1 MILNPFIPLV
11 DCRGVVK
18 VNRAFVIRCQVKVIN
33 TKISIILPRISYSI
47 IFDFYFV
54 IIEFFSLQSSTIP
67 CFFPILLVIFF
78 SCFPDQTSWFLW
90 HNILRSVEIVNKTWS
105 RCQLEWLTKYFLDVY
120 PIHQMVSR
128 IFCNY
133 EATNFSRNWVCLFIL
148 MYC

>member
-54 IIEFFSLQSSTIP
+54 IIEFFSLQNIFKEIVYNYSL
-67 CFFPILLVIFF
+67 FFSILLVIFF
-78 SCFPDQTSWFLW
+78 PALQ
-90 HNILRSVEIVNKTWS
+90 IKLRDFFDTVELVNKAWS
-105 RCQLEWLTKYFLDVY
+105 RCQLISKCPFGVIVWTPVLYNWGLD
-120 PIHQMVSR
+120 Q
-128 IFCNY
+128 N
-133 EATNFSRNWVCLFIL
+133 TNKKIWQIL
-148 MYC
+148 P